1 MIRRLRAYL
10 AAAKQRLIPSG
21 DLAEQTA
28 KSGAWALAMNALTR
42 GLTLLLMILLAG
54 LLTPEAFGIYGFA
67 LLAIAGVTE
76 FTTLGTSEALIHREE
91 EDVDEFLNT
100 AWMLKVVR
108 GFGIAVV
115 LFLVAPFVA
124 AFFNEPAVTDI
135 LRFMA
140 LASLISGLQNPA
152 IIYFRKS
159 LDFHKQFVYRVSG
172 TVAQFAVGLGLA
184 YAWGNVWAL
193 AIAYVTVELIR
204 TPVSYLTHGYRP
216 FPEFNLDYAREMVSY
231 GKWVTG
237 SSILYYLW
245 SEGDDVIVGW
255 LLATAALGWYQF
267 AYRLSN
273 APATEVSSVVSN
285 VMFPTFSQLQDEP
298 AALRDAFFRTIQL
311 TSLVSFPMAF
321 GIVAVAPAFVQAFL
335 GSDWLPMVPVMQILA
350 VFGLLRTITTPM
362 GSLFGAVGRPDY
374 STKVSAVRVTCL
386 ALLIVPATTAY
397 GIVGAAFV
405 VVGVFLFPVLP
416 IEVYLIVKTLDT
428 TYRRL
433 LGELA
438 YPIVASG
445 IMLAAVLAVRET
457 LALVSS
463 SLTFVVLLFT
473 GIVAY
478 AVVVAILATGLDWD
492 VDQNIRWMI
501 RNATG

>member
-21 DLAEQTA
+21 DLAQQTA

-42 GLTLLLMILLAG
+42 GLTLLLMVLLAR

-76 FTTLGTSEALIHREE
+76 FTTLGTSEALIQREE
-91 EDVDEFLNT
+91 ENVDEFLNT
-100 AWMLKVVR
+100 AWVLKIVR
-108 GFGIAVV
+108 GVGIAMI

-124 AFFNEPAVTDI
+124 GFFREPAVTDI

-140 LASLISGLQNPA
+140 LASLISGVQNPA
-152 IIYFRKS
+152 IVYFRKS
-159 LDFHKQFVYRVSG
+159 LDFHKQFVYQVSG

-193 AIAYVTVELIR
+193 AVAYVTVELIR
-204 TPVSYLTHGYRP
+204 MPVSYLAHGYRP
-216 FPEFNLDYAREMVSY
+216 FPEFHLDYAKEMVGY
-231 GKWVTG
+231 GKWITG
-237 SSILYYLW
+237 SSILYFLW
-245 SEGDDVIVGW
+245 NEGDDVIVGW

-285 VMFPTFSQLQDEP
+285 VMFPTFSQLRDKP

-321 GIVAVAPAFVQAFL
+321 GIVAVAPAFVRAFL
-335 GSDWLPMVPVMQILA
+335 GSDWLPMVPALQILA

-362 GSLFGAVGRPDY
+362 GALFRAVGRPDY
-374 STKVSAVRVTCL
+374 STKVSAIRVTCM
-386 ALLIVPATTAY
+386 AVLIVPATMAL
-397 GIVGAAFV
+397 GIVGAALV
-405 VVGVFLFPVLP
+405 VVGVFLFPVFP
-416 IEVYLIVKTLDT
+416 IEFYLAVKVLDA
-428 TYRRL
+428 TYRRFL
-433 LGELA
+433 VELV
-438 YPIVASG
+438 YPIAASG
-445 IMLAAVLAVRET
+445 AMLAAVLAVRAT
-457 LALVSS
+457 LTFVSS
-463 SLTFVVLLFT
+463 GLTFVVLLVS
-473 GIVAY
+473 GIVVY
-478 AVVVAILATGLDWD
+478 AVAVAILATGLDWD